1 MGTHSLSS
9 LLRAPEG
16 LSCGAAHRQAQ
27 GHLHPQKIR
36 AGGSLGGTWHCRSQP
51 SLGLD
56 LLLPGCATLDKS
68 PNLSVPSPSVGV
80 IPGIERLAEVTLHI
94 SRNWEA
100 CIAEEPGTRGGERG
114 TWGHKAEFVQS
125 HTALSTLAVGDSG
138 EGTVLK
144 IFSVPGWKKQ
154 GQLWPGL
161 WGEK

>member
-16 LSCGAAHRQAQ
+16 LFVLWGC
-27 GHLHPQKIR
+27 PQTSARTLAPPKNQSWR
-36 AGGSLGGTWHCRSQP
+36 LSGRHVALSESAR
-51 SLGLD
+51 
-56 LLLPGCATLDKS
+56 PGCATLGKS

-94 SRNWEA
+94 GRNWEA
-100 CIAEEPGTRGGERG
+100 CIAGEPGTRGGERG
-114 TWGHKAEFVQS
+114 TWGHKAELVQS

-144 IFSVPGWKKQ
+144 IFSVPGWKSKVSC
-154 GQLWPGL
+154 GL
-161 WGEK
+161 GCGGEE